1 MAENKDNKTIRNLLW
16 GGMITLI
23 INLFVSYYQDK
34 KKGEMEKIQFESTL
48 IINAINKGDIESSKK
63 NIKFLIESG
72 LISKTNQ
79 KIIPLLTDSTFSIV
93 FPVKDTI
100 KLEPQNKFEIGNT
113 FLKSVYSAQVVDENN
128 NPLKDVEIIS
138 NTYPRVKG
146 SYYAKTLTD
155 TNGLFK
161 IPLPESEKY
170 TLSIQKDGYLGR
182 NNIHNSNMIHPKKIK
197 ISKKEGFFKDIL
209 H

>member
-1 MAENKDNKTIRNLLW
+1 MTETKDSKAIRNLLW
-16 GGMITLI
+16 GGIITLI
-23 INLFVSYYQDK
+23 INLFLSYCQDK
-34 KKGEMEKIQFESTL
+34 NKIEMEKIQFESTL
-48 IINAINKGDIESSKK
+48 IINAIDKGDIESSKK

-113 FLKSVYSAQVVDENN
+113 FLKSIYSAQVVDENN

-138 NTYPRVKG
+138 NTYPNVKG

-155 TNGLFK
+155 ANGLFK

-170 TLSIQKDGYLGR
+170 TLSIQKDGYDGR
-182 NNIHNSNMIHPKKIK
+182 NNIHYGNMIHPQKIR
-197 ISKKEGFFKDIL
+197 IHKKESFFKDIF